1 MTSRTTVTAGI
12 AVGYVLLAVGIC
24 GRFAGWW

>member
-1 MTSRTTVTAGI
+1 MTSRTTVTASI
-12 AVGYVLLAVGIC
+12 TIGYVLLAVAIC